1 MLTTPLLLGLVLGFR
16 HASDADHVATIAAVV
31 VGRSRLLGALRTAL
45 LWGLGHSVT
54 FFAVGLAI
62 VRFDIHVPAAFESAV
77 DMAIAVS
84 LLILGGIQLVRARRN
99 QVEQA
104 EPHGSRPFFLGS
116 LHGLAG
122 SAGVALLALTTISS
136 RHEALW
142 YLLLFALGTIGGMA
156 VITLALAWSF
166 QLSSSLNWAR
176 RALIVA
182 AGVVSCFCG
191 LSILHEMLA

>member
-1 MLTTPLLLGLVLGFR
+1 MLSSPLLLGLLLGFR

-31 VGRSRLLGALRTAL
+31 VGRTRLLGAIRTAL

-62 VRFDIHVPAAFESAV
+62 VLFDLHVPRAFESAV
-77 DMAIAVS
+77 DLAIAAS
-84 LLILGGIQLVRARRN
+84 LLVLGAIQLVRAQRN
-99 QVEQA
+99 QTEQA
-104 EPHGSRPFFLGS
+104 EPHGSRPFLLGS

-122 SAGVALLALTTISS
+122 SAGVALLALTTIAD

-142 YLLLFALGTIGGMA
+142 YLALFAIGTIGGMA

-166 QLSSSLNWAR
+166 QLSASLAWAK
-176 RALIVA
+176 RALIVL
-182 AGVVSCFCG
+182 AGVVSCLCG
-191 LSILHEMLA
+191 VNILHEMLA

>member
-1 MLTTPLLLGLVLGFR
+1 MLSSPLLLGLLLGFR

-31 VGRSRLLGALRTAL
+31 MGRTRLLGAIRTAL

-62 VRFDIHVPAAFESAV
+62 VVFDLHVPESFESAV
-77 DMAIAVS
+77 ELAIAAS
-84 LLILGGIQLVRARRN
+84 LLVLGAIQLVRAQRN
-99 QVEQA
+99 QTEQP
-104 EPHGSRPFFLGS
+104 EPHGSRPFLLGS

-122 SAGVALLALTTISS
+122 SAGVALIALTTISG
-136 RHEALW
+136 RHEALL
-142 YLLLFALGTIGGMA
+142 YLVLFAVGTIGGMA

-166 QLSSSLNWAR
+166 QLSASLSWAK
-176 RALIVA
+176 RALVVA
-182 AGVVSCFCG
+182 AGLVSCLCG

>member
-1 MLTTPLLLGLVLGFR
+1 MLSSPLLLGLLLGFR

-31 VGRSRLLGALRTAL
+31 VGRYRLLGAIRTAL

-62 VRFDIHVPAAFESAV
+62 VMFDLHVPEAFESAV
-77 DMAIAVS
+77 DIAIAAS
-84 LLILGGIQLVRARRN
+84 LLVLGGIQLVRAQRN
-99 QVEQA
+99 QTEQP
-104 EPHGSRPFFLGS
+104 EPHGSRPFLLGS

-122 SAGVALLALTTISS
+122 SAGVALIALTTIHS
-136 RHEALW
+136 RHQALW
-142 YLLLFALGTIGGMA
+142 YLVLFAIGTIGGMA

-166 QLSSSLNWAR
+166 QLSSSLSWAK

-182 AGVVSCFCG
+182 AGVVSCLCG